1 MTRLRTLLLAAL
13 LLASLFV
20 PSKAWAHLPI
30 QLFQGAEQHVS
41 GVIRKLPEGFDPEAF
56 PRMPGGLYRMPP
68 EFKLEVEVL
77 SGAHRGQVVTVDY
90 FLTGN
95 PSVDVVPTVG
105 ERVILGESRLA
116 NGRLLHVIIEYD
128 RRPALAWMTVLSML
142 TLLGVGVAAGLRT
155 VAFLALAAAA
165 LYAVVLSLLIQGAPP
180 SLVSGLGALGLAAGA
195 ILLAL
200 PRAPERVA
208 ALAGSAAGV
217 VVALTALSLS
227 FQVGHVSGLA
237 TPDALVLY
245 SQAMSFRSLDF
256 QQLWVAGT
264 LLTTLGGIV
273 LGSVLTARAIARET
287 DDAWQVGL
295 REARALLP
303 ALALFSGLLYFG
315 LSLSL
320 LLISQLDQI
329 SSLQVSIVRLLNYD
343 YLVSVILAWEAG
355 LMSLVA
361 TLLATSAAARFLRA
375 RRHAT

>member
-1 MTRLRTLLLAAL
+1 MTRLKPLLLVAL
-13 LLASLFV
+13 VLASLLV

-68 EFKLEVEVL
+68 EFKLEVEIL

-95 PSVDVVPTVG
+95 PSVDVVPKVG

-128 RRPALAWMTVLSML
+128 RRPALAWMTALSL
-142 TLLGVGVAAGLRT
+142 LALLGVGLVAGLKA
-155 VAFLALAAAA
+155 VAFLGFVTAA
-165 LYAVVLSLLIQGAPP
+165 LYGLFLSLLIQGAPA
-180 SLVSGLGALGLAAGA
+180 SLVAGLTAFALAAGA
-195 ILLAL
+195 IVLAL
-200 PRAPERVA
+200 PRSPERLA

-217 VVALTALSLS
+217 LVALAALLLS
-227 FQVGHVSGLA
+227 FQAGHVTGLA

-245 SQAMSFRSLDF
+245 SQSMSFRSLDF
-256 QQLWVAGT
+256 RQIWAAGT
-264 LLTTLGGIV
+264 LLTALGGIV
-273 LGSVLTARAIARET
+273 LGSVLTARAIARDP
-287 DDAWQVGL
+287 DDAWQVGI

-303 ALALFSGLLYFG
+303 GLALFSGLLYFG

-320 LLISQLDQI
+320 LLIARLDLI
-329 SSLQVSIVRLLNYD
+329 SPLRVSIVRLLNYD

-355 LMSLVA
+355 LMGLVA
-361 TLLATSAAARFLRA
+361 ALLATSAAARFLRA